1 MRCARPSWQAA
12 AKLSGPINRQYHV
25 KSSALFHACQKLHM
39 RVQQSCQSQGCCRVS
54 LSHTQCTISHLL
66 RFDPVIPVCSKA
78 VKAWIEQHKAKRAV
92 VVGGGFIG
100 IEMVEN
106 LVHRGLDTT
115 LVEMQNQVCA

>member
-1 MRCARPSWQAA
+1 MNVS
-12 AKLSGPINRQYHV
+12 
-25 KSSALFHACQKLHM
+25 HA
-39 RVQQSCQSQGCCRVS
+39 
-54 LSHTQCTISHLL
+54 QCTISHLL
-66 RFDPVIPVCSKA
+66 RFGPVIPVCSKA

-115 LVEMQNQVCA
+115 LVEMQTQVTVSHS